1 MTTTAL
7 KDVHV
12 WFKNNNEHFKPI
24 LEPFGSNLTRYD
36 GHSKNHMEKLLQ
48 NLNSSGVIKSYHVL
62 PQSFYEVS

>member
-24 LEPFGSNLTRYD
+24 LEPFGSDLKRYD
-36 GHSKNHMEKLLQ
+36 GHSKKHMEKLLQ
-48 NLNSSGVIKSYHVL
+48 T
-62 PQSFYEVS
+62 